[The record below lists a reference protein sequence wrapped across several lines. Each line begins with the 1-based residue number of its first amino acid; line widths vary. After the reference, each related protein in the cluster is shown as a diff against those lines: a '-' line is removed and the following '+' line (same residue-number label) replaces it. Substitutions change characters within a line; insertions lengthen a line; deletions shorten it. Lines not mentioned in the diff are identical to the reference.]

1 MSIFKPICEL
11 QKSKIDSAIKKREN
25 NFLQTSL
32 EEDCVLETHQECI
45 CERGLPKQ
53 PVNAERIGEEIR
65 EAVKS
70 GKSDKDRQR
79 ARSSTAI

>member
-1 MSIFKPICEL
+1 M
-11 QKSKIDSAIKKREN
+11 
-25 NFLQTSL
+25 L